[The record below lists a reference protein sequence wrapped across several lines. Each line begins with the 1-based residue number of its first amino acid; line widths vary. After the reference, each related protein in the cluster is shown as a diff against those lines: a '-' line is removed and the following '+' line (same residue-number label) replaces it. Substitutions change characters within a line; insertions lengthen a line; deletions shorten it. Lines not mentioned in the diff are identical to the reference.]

1 MNPKSRISRRNFIKA
16 SAAGIAAPTIIP
28 SSALGLGKRP
38 APSNRVNVAFFGFGT
53 IAHGTISG
61 FLRNDQVQLV
71 AVADVNRRSP
81 NYGYRGE
88 KEGGRLVGMEIV
100 NDFYA
105 KSEGRLAYRGCR
117 AYEDFR
123 ELVENED
130 VDAVNI
136 STPDHWHAAMA
147 IYCANRKIH
156 VYGQKPLA
164 VTVAEGR
171 AMEKAVRR
179 NKITWQ
185 TGSQQRSE
193 SYFREAVEFVRNERI
208 GKLRTIR
215 VVLPGGHS
223 DWNQMSDRK
232 DPEAIPTGLN
242 YDFWQGPAPHR
253 DYRPAILPLNW
264 RHNFDYSGGMITD
277 WGAHH
282 VDISQWAMGMDHSG
296 PIRIEN
302 IRAELPSESE
312 LYNTAPKYHFDCVYE
327 NGVRMIVS
335 DNSSNETGITFEGD
349 NGKSIFVT
357 RGSIKMNPPELRRER
372 IQDSETRV
380 YKSTNHVDDFINAI
394 FSGQRTAAPIEASHR
409 SISICH
415 LANIAIRLGRESLDW
430 DPKRERVINDV
441 AANKMLSRPIR
452 DGWKIR

>member
-1 MNPKSRISRRNFIKA
+1 MNPKSSISRREFIKA

-28 SSALGLGKRP
+28 SSALGLGRRP

-71 AVADVNRRSP
+71 AVADANRLSP

-100 NDFYA
+100 NDYYA
-105 KSEGRLAYRGCR
+105 QAEGRLKYRGCR

-147 IYCANRKIH
+147 IYCAPNRKIH

-171 AMEKAVRR
+171 AMERAVRR

-193 SYFREAVEFVRNERI
+193 SYFREAVEFVRQR
-208 GKLRTIR
+208 
-215 VVLPGGHS
+215 
-223 DWNQMSDRK
+223 
-232 DPEAIPTGLN
+232 A
-242 YDFWQGPAPHR
+242 
-253 DYRPAILPLNW
+253 YRE
-264 RHNFDYSGGMITD
+264 
-277 WGAHH
+277 
-282 VDISQWAMGMDHSG
+282 
-296 PIRIEN
+296 IEN
-302 IRAELPSESE
+302 DSSSPARRAFRLESNGGSES
-312 LYNTAPKYHFDCVYE
+312 P
-327 NGVRMIVS
+327 
-335 DNSSNETGITFEGD
+335 GID
-349 NGKSIFVT
+349 T
-357 RGSIKMNPPELRRER
+357 RWIELRFMARTSSPSR
-372 IQDSETRV
+372 ISPGDSSP
-380 YKSTNHVDDFINAI
+380 K
-394 FSGQRTAAPIEASHR
+394 
-409 SISICH
+409 
-415 LANIAIRLGRESLDW
+415 LATQFRLLRGHDY
-430 DPKRERVINDV
+430 
-441 AANKMLSRPIR
+441 
-452 DGWKIR
+452 